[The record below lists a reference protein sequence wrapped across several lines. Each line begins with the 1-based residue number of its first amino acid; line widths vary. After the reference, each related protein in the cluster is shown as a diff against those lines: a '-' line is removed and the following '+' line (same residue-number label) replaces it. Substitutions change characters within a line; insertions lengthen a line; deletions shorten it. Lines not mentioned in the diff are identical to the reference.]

1 MYQFPKA
8 AIAASVLTVFS
19 TSAYA
24 QLEEVIVTA
33 SKRVESLQ
41 DVSMSISAI
50 SGEDITRLGATD
62 FNDIA
67 TMVPSLSLR
76 SAGPGRTKL
85 NIRGIS
91 AATGVAP
98 TVSFYLDEMPIQTI
112 SSGSS
117 TSFQQT
123 IIDPKLYDLERVE
136 VLRGPQGTLYGSSS
150 MGGTV
155 RLITQKPLV
164 GENEGSVNLDVSDTE
179 EGSFN
184 YIVNGMY
191 NLGVGDSGAL
201 RMVGSYTD
209 RDGYIDRVDINDGS
223 TFDEDVNNEESTA
236 LRVSYRHEFGDAYIQ
251 PFVFY
256 QKTEMDGKPS
266 YDGPANEF
274 EQQREFDAPEP
285 YEDEFTM
292 ANLTY
297 GQDFGGMSLI
307 ASLSAIDR
315 EFSNVEDITD
325 PTYVIPPVAEAV
337 PNPTEPVFADEKV
350 ELEDLTFEA
359 RLSSNSDSSL
369 QWLGGVYYKDS
380 EADAGYR
387 MQRGFPESFNP
398 FGLANT
404 QDLRTYEEMAAFGE
418 LGFDFTDRF
427 NVTAGLRYLD
437 YDYEQFKE
445 DWGWA
450 FTGGDRDTANEL
462 DLAISDDDVHGKLTA
477 SYDFTDVSLVY
488 GTWSTGSRPGG
499 GNRTVPRSEDPANSV
514 AFDCDQDLK
523 ALGISGSPDSFEG
536 DEVTNYELG
545 WKSDLSDSIRFNGAF
560 YLMEWEDI
568 QQNVTVS
575 GECGVNFI
583 ANLGEAES
591 RGMELELMALLTDNF
606 TLSAATGYTDA
617 KFKEAAESAGIA
629 KDDKLADVP
638 EWTVNVTLDYII
650 PVSYGEY
657 FAVFNYNWVDD
668 TLELPGRKSTDVSG
682 NDIISG
688 NVKPSYEIMDL
699 RLGFTSD
706 NNWEALLYVDNLSD
720 EEAIY
725 TYSDALAFNI
735 GQYDRTVRN
744 RPRTIGAS
752 ITYNF

>member
-1 MYQFPKA
+1 MHQFKRA
-8 AIAASVLTVFS
+8 AMAASVMTVLS
-19 TSAYA
+19 APAYA

-50 SGEDITRLGATD
+50 SGEDIARLGAAD

-67 TMVPSLSLR
+67 TGIPSVSLR

-155 RLITQKPLV
+155 RLITAKPLV
-164 GENEGSVNLDVSDTE
+164 GENEGSVNADVSDTK

-184 YIVNGMY
+184 YVMNGMY

-201 RMVGSYTD
+201 RVVGSYTD
-209 RDGYIDRVDINDGS
+209 RDGYMDRVNRETGQ

-236 LRVSYRHEFGDAYIQ
+236 LRVAYRHEFGDAYIQ
-251 PFVFY
+251 PFIFY
-256 QKTEMDGKPS
+256 QKTEMDGKPN

-274 EQQREFDAPEP
+274 EQVREFDAPEP

-297 GQDFGGMSLI
+297 SQDFGSVSLI
-307 ASLSAIDR
+307 ASLSNIDR
-315 EFSNVEDITD
+315 EFTNVEDITD
-325 PTYVIPPVAEAV
+325 PTFAIFGYVNEAV
-337 PNPTEPVFADEKV
+337 YTDEKV
-350 ELEDLTFEA
+350 DLDDTTFEA
-359 RLSSNSDSSL
+359 RLSSNSDSAL
-369 QWLGGVYYKDS
+369 QWMGGIFYKDS

-387 MQRGFPESFNP
+387 MQRGFDPEISP

-404 QDLRTYEEMAAFGE
+404 QDKRTYEEYAVFGE
-418 LGFDFTDRF
+418 VGYDLTDRF
-427 NVTAGLRYLD
+427 NVTVGARYLD

-450 FTGGDRDTANEL
+450 FTGGDRDTANQL
-462 DLAISDDDVHGKLTA
+462 DLSLSDDDITGKVTGTYLL
-477 SYDFTDVSLVY
+477 TDVSQVY
-488 GTWSTGSRPGG
+488 ATYSTGSRPGG

-514 AFDCDQDLK
+514 AFACNQDLN
-523 ALGISGSPDSFEG
+523 ALGISGSPDSYEG
-536 DEVTNYELG
+536 DEVTNYEFG
-545 WKSDLSDSIRFNGAF
+545 WKTDLTDSVRFNGAV
-560 YLMEWEDI
+560 YMMEWDNI
-568 QQNVTVS
+568 QQNVTTS
-575 GECGVNFI
+575 GECGVNFT

-591 RGMELELMALLTDNF
+591 KGMELELVTLLTDNF
-606 TLSAATGYTDA
+606 TVAAAAGYTDA
-617 KFKEAAESAGIA
+617 EFKDTIDSAGIN
-629 KDDKLADVP
+629 KGDSLADVP
-638 EWTVNVTLDYII
+638 EWTFNLTLDYII

-657 FAVFNYNWVDD
+657 FAVFNYNYVDD
-668 TLELPGRKSTDVSG
+668 TLELPGTKSSDISG
-682 NDIISG
+682 NGIISG
-688 NVKPSYEIMDL
+688 NVKPSYEILDL
-699 RLGFTSD
+699 RLGFTSE
-706 NNWEALLYVDNLSD
+706 NNWEAVLYVENLTD

-725 TYSDALAFNI
+725 SYSDATAFNI
-735 GQYDRTVRN
+735 DAYDRTVRN

-752 ITYNF
+752 LTYNF

>member
-1 MYQFPKA
+1 MHQVKKA
-8 AIAASVLTVFS
+8 AMAASVLSVLS
-19 TSAYA
+19 TGASA
-24 QLEEVIVTA
+24 QLEEVVVTA

-50 SGEDITRLGATD
+50 SGESITRLGATD

-67 TMVPSLSLR
+67 TTVPSLSLR

-164 GENEGSVNLDVSDTE
+164 GENEGSVNLDVSDTD
-179 EGSFN
+179 EGGFN

-191 NLGVGDSGAL
+191 NAGVGDNGAL
-201 RMVGSYTD
+201 RIVGSYTD
-209 RDGYIDRVDINDGS
+209 RDGYIDRMDRDSAV
-223 TFDEDVNNEESTA
+223 TYDEDVNNEESTT
-236 LRVSYRHEFGDAYIQ
+236 LRVAYRHEFGDAYIQ

-266 YDGPANEF
+266 YDGPHSEF
-274 EQQREFDAPEP
+274 EQVREFDAPEP

-297 GQDFGGMSLI
+297 GQDFGSVSLL
-307 ASLSAIDR
+307 ASLSNIDR
-315 EFSNVEDITD
+315 EFTNVEDITD
-325 PTYVIPPVAEAV
+325 PTFAIFGYVIDAV
-337 PNPTEPVFADEKV
+337 YADEKV
-350 ELEDLTFEA
+350 ELDDTTFEA
-359 RLSSNSDSSL
+359 RLTSNSEDAL
-369 QWLGGVYYKDS
+369 TWLGGVYYKDS

-387 MQRGFPESFNP
+387 MQRGFDPAINEY
-398 FGLANT
+398 GLANT
-404 QDLRTYEEMAAFGE
+404 QDLRTYEEIAVFGE
-418 LGFDFTDRF
+418 LGYDITERF
-427 NVTAGLRYLD
+427 NITAGLRYLD

-462 DLAISDDDVHGKLTA
+462 DLSISDDDVNGKLTA
-477 SYDFTDVSLVY
+477 TYHFTDVSQFY

-514 AFDCDQDLK
+514 AYACDQDLK
-523 ALGISGSPDSFEG
+523 ALGISGSPDSYEG

-545 WKSDLSDSIRFNGAF
+545 WKSDLTENIRFNGAF

-568 QQNVTVS
+568 QQNITTS
-575 GECGVNFI
+575 GECGVNFT

-591 RGMELELMALLTDNF
+591 KGVELELVTLLTDNF

-617 KFKEAAESAGIA
+617 VFKETVESAGIS

-657 FAVFNYNWVDD
+657 FVVFNYNWVDD
-668 TLELPGRKSTDVSG
+668 TLELPGKASSDVSG
-682 NDIISG
+682 NGIISG

-699 RLGFTSD
+699 RLGFASD
-706 NNWEALLYVDNLSD
+706 NNWEALLYVDNLAD

-735 GQYDRTVRN
+735 GAYDRTVRN

-752 ITYNF
+752 FTYNF